1 MRQVFVLYMIFFVS
15 WLNSPLSA
23 QPNPSLEAQ
32 LAYLSGT
39 KKVDALN
46 KLSLQNRRKAPNK
59 GIQFA
64 QQALKLAQSQG
75 YAAGKAEAYIRL
87 GKIAL
92 SPQRH
97 YAEAATYFQ
106 KALNTA
112 KQANQ
117 ALIEADASNLL
128 GIAYR
133 RLGKYGPALN
143 SYRQSLQIATKLNN
157 QRLIAKYLVNIGI
170 TYRQISSYNKALEN
184 YLKALKL
191 LEKLGNQPL
200 TARTLNNIGNVYHN
214 LKDHNEAIKYYLRA
228 LEIQKRKRSI
238 ILLLGNLGS
247 AFVELKKYDQAL
259 EYYQK
264 ALEASANAK
273 YSPGIASAL
282 IGIGS
287 IYQSL
292 EQYEKALAY
301 PKKAL
306 KYHKKTDTEGLMNS
320 YQMIGDI
327 YKDLN
332 KYDSAIVY
340 SKAALEKAI
349 QLKNQRTSLEI
360 YKLLTK
366 LHLQLNQ
373 STAAQGYFRKYL
385 EVLDKEFED
394 DKIKE
399 VNKLKIVYETDKK
412 AQQLQLKNKEYVL
425 LLKEN
430 EIQQLALSQAELARL
445 AKEKKLK
452 ILVQQRKLQ
461 NVELARQRLVSKNEQ
476 KRTALLRKQG
486 QIHEMEAK
494 RQKENSQYQ
503 RTIRNFS
510 LAGIACLFIFLALLF
525 VRYRQNQRSN
535 QQLREKNIEIE
546 TQRDQINTHRIE
558 LETMN
563 DELKYSNEDIQNKK
577 AEIEA
582 QRDLLSSAIDELST
596 TNKELNHSQSKIIDS
611 IRYASRIQSAVLSS
625 SLLLNKIFPD
635 SFILFKPR
643 DIVSGDF
650 YWFAERDHLKI
661 VIAADCTGHGVPGAF
676 MSVLGTTLLNQIIKE
691 ENVTTPVNIVRELDI
706 RLQETLHVTEHTKEL
721 QPTSNNKERLPDGMD
736 IAILTIDTEQ
746 KQVLYAGA
754 KNHLYLVSNGEFKE
768 IKASSSSL
776 GYSYFRKNFTQTAY
790 DYQAGDTFYISSDG
804 YQDQFGGKTKN
815 GKKFMRANFKRLLHK
830 VSPLPMTYQYQKL
843 DETIED
849 WKGKHK
855 QTDDILVIG
864 VRPL

>member
-1 MRQVFVLYMIFFVS
+1 MIFFAS
-15 WLNSPLSA
+15 WLTTPLSA
-23 QPNPSLEAQ
+23 QPEQSLEAK

-46 KLSLQNRRKAPNK
+46 KLSLQNRRKAPQK

-64 QQALKLAQSQG
+64 QQALQLAQHQR

-97 YAEAATYFQ
+97 YAEAVVYFQ

-112 KQANQ
+112 KQANLP
-117 ALIEADASNLL
+117 LIQADASNLS

-133 RLGKYGPALN
+133 RLGKYGLALGA
-143 SYRQSLQIATKLNN
+143 YKHSLQIATSLNN
-157 QRLIAKYLVNIGI
+157 QRLMAKYLGNTGI
-170 TYRQISSYNKALEN
+170 IYRQISSYNKALKS
-184 YLKALKL
+184 YLGALKI
-191 LEKLGNQPL
+191 LESLGNKKMI
-200 TARTLNNIGNVYHN
+200 AYTLNNIGNVYHS
-214 LKDHNEAIKYYLRA
+214 LKDYQEATKYYQQA
-228 LEIQKRKRSI
+228 LDLQQKSVKKQRSI
-238 ILLLGNLGS
+238 ILLLKNLGS
-247 AFVELKKYDQAL
+247 ASIELKKYDQAL

-264 ALEASANAK
+264 SLDASTKTK
-273 YSPGIASAL
+273 YSPGISSAL
-282 IGIGS
+282 IGIGN

-292 EQYEKALAY
+292 EQYEKALEY
-301 PKKAL
+301 SKKAL
-306 KYHKKTDTEGLMNS
+306 KYNKKTDTRGLMIS
-320 YQMIGDI
+320 YQRIGDI
-327 YKDLN
+327 YNDLN

-349 QLKNQRTSLEI
+349 KLKNQRKSLAI

-366 LHLQLNQ
+366 LNLQLNQ
-373 STAAQGYFRKYL
+373 SAEAQKYFRKYL
-385 EVLDKEFED
+385 EVLDKEYED
-394 DKIKE
+394 NKIKE

-430 EIQQLALSQAELARL
+430 EIQQLALSQAEFERL
-445 AKEKKLK
+445 AKEEKLK
-452 ILVQQRKLQ
+452 ILVQQKKLQ
-461 NVELARQRLVSKNEQ
+461 TVELARQRLVSKNEQ
-476 KRTALLRKQG
+476 KKAALLKKQG

-510 LAGIACLFIFLALLF
+510 LVGIAFLFIFLALLF

-582 QRDLLSSAIDELST
+582 QRDLLSDTIDELSA
-596 TNKELNHSQSKIIDS
+596 TNKELNHSQNKIIDS

-625 SLLLNKIFPD
+625 SQLLNNIFPD

-676 MSVLGTTLLNQIIKE
+676 MSVLGTTLLNQIVKE
-691 ENVTTPVNIVRELDI
+691 ENVTKPVNIVRELDI
-706 RLQETLHVTEHTKEL
+706 RLQETLHVTEQTKEL
-721 QPTSNNKERLPDGMD
+721 QPTDNNKERLPDGMD
-736 IAILTIDTEQ
+736 IAILTIDTEK

-790 DYQAGDTFYISSDG
+790 DYKAGDTFYISSDG

-830 VSPLPMTYQYQKL
+830 ISSLPMALQYQKL

-849 WKGKHK
+849 WKGNHK